1 MLKPVLCIVLSLA
14 ATQSLLGDESPVRR
28 LHYKDIGWN
37 GSPLG
42 LHPSFSEHANRI
54 RKREV
59 AIDVRELVPL
69 LDDPDRFVV
78 AHVLLVELASD
89 HATIS
94 SDAGKWHSLHVNL
107 KGAGAPPPA
116 VTYDLKDMPILK
128 KYWQKQLKLQE

>member
-28 LHYKDIGWN
+28 LHNEDIRWFG
-37 GSPLG
+37 GPLG
-42 LHPSFSEHANRI
+42 LQPSFSKHAERI
-54 RKREV
+54 RVKEV

-78 AHVLLVELASD
+78 AHVLLVELVGVSG
-89 HATIS
+89 TIS
-94 SDAGKWHSLHVNL
+94 SGKWHSLHVSL
-107 KGAGAPPPA
+107 AGLDAPPPA

-128 KYWQKQLKLQE
+128 KYWQKQLKLKE